1 MLSIPESL
9 SEGLS
14 STRKIFAKKRTTF
27 LLREKMRNWQ
37 DQRYVTVR
45 TKMLESLKS
54 DVLSS
59 FESTSTNCNLVC
71 SQVMVDME
79 IYQLH

>member
-1 MLSIPESL
+1 M
-9 SEGLS
+9 GLVALV
-14 STRKIFAKKRTTF
+14 IFSPKKRTTF

-37 DQRYVTVR
+37 DLRYVTVR
-45 TKMLESLKS
+45 KEIIVESLKS
-54 DVLSS
+54 YVLSS
-59 FESTSTNCNLVC
+59 FESTGTNCNLEVC